1 MVAAVSSFTASSLT
15 PVSSNQTITSS
26 PQQILQE
33 APLAREIA
41 SNQRPLSKDKVERQ
55 SESTPK
61 EVVSQEEETRV
72 EVKQAELPEP
82 PSIVA
87 LSDTFRVLGSA
98 PDFQV
103 HSTGSSVYLT
113 HNSGYIISLATGQE
127 RTKVQFNDSN
137 SKVDAI
143 IKSEPNALL
152 NPAANINNSYT
163 RTGGLDQLSIPTGL
177 LQNIQ
182 A

>member
-15 PVSSNQTITSS
+15 PVSSNQTITSA
-26 PQQILQE
+26 PQQTQQKP
-33 APLAREIA
+33 PLAQER
-41 SNQRPLSKDKVERQ
+41 SPDQSSLTRDKVERQ

-82 PSIVA
+82 PSMVA

-163 RTGGLDQLSIPTGL
+163 RTGGLDQLSVPTGL